1 MAQNLTSRGRAVCS
15 VLVVLVLLF
24 LTTNLVPV
32 TEAIWLTIPTSGTK
46 CVSEEIQNHVVV
58 LADYYV
64 VVDEA
69 PQQYR
74 TPTISVKVTSPYGNN
89 LHHVENVTHGQFAFT
104 TTESGS
110 YLACFWLDGEH
121 QEGVGATL
129 NLDWRSGI
137 AARDWDS
144 VAKQQKVKG
153 VELELIKLEGAV
165 QAIHDNLNYLKDRE
179 AEMRQVSE
187 STNSKVAWLSIMS
200 LGVCIVV
207 SALQLWHLKTYFR
220 KKKLI

>member
-1 MAQNLTSRGRAVCS
+1 M
-15 VLVVLVLLF
+15 
-24 LTTNLVPV
+24 
-32 TEAIWLTIPTSGTK
+32 
-46 CVSEEIQNHVVV
+46 
-58 LADYYV
+58 
-64 VVDEA
+64 
-69 PQQYR
+69 
-74 TPTISVKVTSPYGNN
+74 TSPYGNN

-144 VAKQQKVKG
+144 VAKKQKVEVTSLKAVFAGFLNDISFPYSSYDTCQMQG

-165 QAIHDNLNYLKDRE
+165 QAIHDNLNYLKDRYLSLSLSLLGFYFYFLL
-179 AEMRQVSE
+179 VS
-187 STNSKVAWLSIMS
+187 
-200 LGVCIVV
+200 
-207 SALQLWHLKTYFR
+207 
-220 KKKLI
+220 